1 MTTLE
6 PYGRHLPLFPHIYDC
21 RPITENALERM
32 IERLMDR
39 ADAALLD
46 NRATQDQYNSWVA
59 ALNQWANRVPLTA

>member
-6 PYGRHLPLFPHIYDC
+6 PYGRHLPLFPHIYD
-21 RPITENALERM
+21 PIQERALERI

-46 NRATQDQYNSWVA
+46 NKATQDQYNLWVK
-59 ALNQWANRVPLTA
+59 ALNEWANRAPLAR